1 MNVKEANLV
10 VEALKNE
17 VNMLRLNRDSI
28 KKNLDA
34 FKPIFEAGAATEDDR
49 KESSRLEERM
59 DDNLW
64 RSQTLLRIID
74 TIEEEDFTVRL

>member
-49 KESSRLEERM
+49 KEASRLEERM
-59 DDNLW
+59 NDNLW
-64 RSQTLLRIID
+64 RSQALLLIID
-74 TIEEEDFTVRL
+74 KIEEEDFTVRL

>member
-10 VEALKNE
+10 VEALTNE
-17 VNMLRLNRDSI
+17 LRMLELNRDSI

-49 KESSRLEERM
+49 KESTRLEERM
-59 DDNLW
+59 QENLW
-64 RSQTLLRIID
+64 RSETLVRIVD
-74 TIEEEDFTVRL
+74 TIQEEDFTVRL

>member
-10 VEALKNE
+10 VEALTNE
-17 VNMLRLNRDSI
+17 LNMLRLSRDSI
-28 KKNLDA
+28 KKNIDA

-49 KESSRLEERM
+49 KEASKLEARM

-64 RSQTLLRIID
+64 KSQTLVRIID
-74 TIEEEDFTVRL
+74 MIQDEEFTVRL